1 MELRK
6 LLTKPV
12 YFISGIDTDAGKT
25 IATGWLSHQLL
36 HEGVQVITQKLIQT
50 GNEGMSE
57 DIERHRQ
64 LEGRPLQAV
73 DLDHTTHPLLFK
85 KPCSPHMAAEL
96 EHATIDLSL
105 ADHSTQLLLQQY
117 ELILL
122 EGAGGLMVPL
132 HRDLLTIDF
141 VAQHKY
147 PVILVS
153 TAKLGSIN
161 HTLLSLEALKSR
173 HIEISAVIYNEGI
186 ATDSE
191 ITLDTR
197 GYLQDYLRKYY
208 PTTPLITLPHLEVE
222 DWRPFARDK

>member
-6 LLTKPV
+6 LFTKPV

-25 IATGWLSHQLL
+25 IATGWLSRQLL
-36 HEGVQVITQKLIQT
+36 QEGVHVITQKLIQT
-50 GNEGMSE
+50 GNVGMSE
-57 DIERHRQ
+57 DIEKHRQ
-64 LEGRPLQAV
+64 IEGRPLQAV
-73 DLDHTTHPLLFK
+73 DIDHTTHPLLFK

-105 ADHSTQLLLQQY
+105 AEQSTEKLLKQY
-117 ELILL
+117 DLVLL
-122 EGAGGLMVPL
+122 EGAGGVMVPL

-147 PVILVS
+147 PVILVA

-173 HIEISAVIYNEGI
+173 HIEITAVIYNEGI
-186 ATDSE
+186 ATDPE
-191 ITLDTR
+191 ITLDTQH
-197 GYLQDYLRKYY
+197 YLQDYLAKYY
-208 PTTPLITLPHLEVE
+208 PTTPLLSLPKL
-222 DWRPFARDK
+222 